1 MSSTEPGGLNLVW
14 DQLWLIT
21 ADELMETSDVLNQV
35 SDASGV
41 QQNAAALFYCD
52 APELFCDLHH
62 FTWLSI
68 IIIRRKRGWL
78 RLKCMCVCVWPCVSL
93 WQSPRTCQCFWLV
106 QTERRPVWWCPLPAH
121 SKWSPRKL
129 DTWWPELSDAG
140 RLPEHTHTHGKSNY
154 NNTPEDHQDQNQ
166 DHSGPGLNQDVD
178 LLRIRKQKL

>member
-1 MSSTEPGGLNLVW
+1 MCSVLQKTSWWRHLMFKSSLSCFSCSAERCSSVLLWRSRTVLWSTSLHLTFYYHHQKEERMTEVK
-14 DQLWLIT
+14 
-21 ADELMETSDVLNQV
+21 VHV
-35 SDASGV
+35 
-41 QQNAAALFYCD
+41 
-52 APELFCDLHH
+52 
-62 FTWLSI
+62 
-68 IIIRRKRGWL
+68 
-78 RLKCMCVCVWPCVSL
+78 CVCVWPCVSL

-178 LLRIRKQKL
+178 LLRIRKQKLSDKDIF